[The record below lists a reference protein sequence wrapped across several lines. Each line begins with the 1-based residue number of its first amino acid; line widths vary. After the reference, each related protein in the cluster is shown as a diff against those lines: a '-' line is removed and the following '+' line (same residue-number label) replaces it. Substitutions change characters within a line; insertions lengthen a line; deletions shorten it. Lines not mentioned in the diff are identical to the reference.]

1 MEESRGKKWEGLRLC
16 GRSNLSKQI
25 SVRHGADEDPFC
37 QDDEKSTNDAGHIC
51 WQYGCYTV
59 RAVINYIRTSRRV
72 SRALLAMLSS

>member
-1 MEESRGKKWEGLRLC
+1 MEQSRGKMWEGLRFC

-25 SVRHGADEDPFC
+25 LVRHGADEDPFC
-37 QDDEKSTNDAGHIC
+37 RMMRIVRMILVTYVGSMALTL
-51 WQYGCYTV
+51 V